1 MEKQQNY
8 PAWERPAFLIAITM
22 IGGYMN
28 AYTYMTR
35 DGILANM
42 HTANMSHLGISLAL
56 GDWAGAL
63 LYFLPVLACISGAV
77 FSQWL
82 KKLVSTAGKKGDWRK
97 KALVLEAAML
107 FAVGFVPAGTANI
120 AVTVFISFVM
130 GFQLCLF
137 RSCMGVAHNTT
148 ICTGNIRNVGQKLYG
163 FLAARD
169 AGSFRAFFIFFML
182 TFSFMLGAIPGTL
195 ASVLLAE
202 KAVWVCTVIL
212 LIQAVWMGMYEKRS
226 IYTQNLNF

>member
-137 RSCMGVAHNTT
+137 RTCMGVAHNTT
-148 ICTGNIRNVGQKLYG
+148 YV
-163 FLAARD
+163 
-169 AGSFRAFFIFFML
+169 
-182 TFSFMLGAIPGTL
+182 
-195 ASVLLAE
+195 
-202 KAVWVCTVIL
+202 
-212 LIQAVWMGMYEKRS
+212 QA
-226 IYTQNLNF
+226 T

>member
-202 KAVWVCTVIL
+202 KAVWVCSVIL
-212 LIQAVWMGMYEKRS
+212 LIQAVWMGLYEKRS

>member
-63 LYFLPVLACISGAV
+63 LYFLHVLACISGAV

-202 KAVWVCTVIL
+202 KAVWVCSVIL
-212 LIQAVWMGMYEKRS
+212 LIQAVWMGLYEKRS

>member
-1 MEKQQNY
+1 
-8 PAWERPAFLIAITM
+8 
-22 IGGYMN
+22 MN

-77 FSQWL
+77 SSQWL

-202 KAVWVCTVIL
+202 KAVWVCSVIL
-212 LIQAVWMGMYEKRS
+212 LIQAVWMGLYEKRS

>member
-1 MEKQQNY
+1 
-8 PAWERPAFLIAITM
+8 
-22 IGGYMN
+22 MN

-42 HTANMSHLGISLAL
+42 HTANMSHLGINIAL
-56 GDWAGAL
+56 GNWKIAL
-63 LYFLPVLACISGAV
+63 SYFLPIAACILGAV
-77 FSQWL
+77 FSEWL
-82 KKLVSTAGKKGDWRK
+82 KKIIKTTGDWRK
-97 KALVLEAAML
+97 KALILEAAML
-107 FAVGFVPAGTANI
+107 FGVWFIPADTANM

-202 KAVWVCTVIL
+202 KAVWVCSVIL
-212 LIQAVWMGMYEKRS
+212 LIQAVWMGLYEKRS

>member
-1 MEKQQNY
+1 
-8 PAWERPAFLIAITM
+8 M
-22 IGGYMN
+22 IGGYIN

-202 KAVWVCTVIL
+202 KAVWVCSVIL
-212 LIQAVWMGMYEKRS
+212 LIQAVWMGLYEKRS

>member
-202 KAVWVCTVIL
+202 KAVWVCSVIL
-212 LIQAVWMGMYEKRS
+212 LIQAVGMGLYEKRS

>member
-212 LIQAVWMGMYEKRS
+212 LIQAVWLGMYEKRS